1 MPRCKDFGWY
11 EVRVAPCQ
19 QLASDATY
27 VEGGYTPQQA
37 CKAVCRFHDIDP
49 SRLISATLITDSERL
64 AAIEASIAPRPI
76 EAKA

>member
-1 MPRCKDFGWY
+1 MIDPDFGWY
-11 EVRVAPCQ
+11 EVTVRPDDT
-19 QLASDATY
+19 STITTTY
-27 VEGGYTPQQA
+27 IGGGSTPQQA

-49 SRLISATLITDSERL
+49 SCLISATLITDSERL